1 MPGLIEFETTST
13 AAPLKT
19 GSGPEP
25 EDEGALLAGTQTIAH
40 SRAEDARQIRVSRET
55 ARLLP
60 IVAPV
65 IFGGT
70 LVTILALSA
79 LAAVEPAP
87 ATLAGMMA
95 LLLAATFVE
104 AFPVPIEN
112 VPVGGTSLATVF
124 IVGTAAIYGWAAAVV
139 VGVVAQLLV
148 EVIRRQPAV
157 RILFNTSVYAL
168 GAAAAGAVFAG
179 VPNEGFGWLAL
190 EVTLASTAF
199 YAVNIPLVVA
209 VVSRWAREGFLQL
222 LRRATASTFAAFA
235 IMASLTLMLAV
246 LWERSPFLSAALVG
260 PLAAIALY
268 QRSVHRELAA
278 MRLALTDPLTGLG
291 NHRHFHERLDRDL
304 TEAEEKGL
312 PLSVCLLD
320 IDNFKELNDTLGH
333 PKGDLVLSQVAGR
346 LRQDGE
352 AFRIGGDEFAL
363 LLPGRDEHEAIAVAD
378 GVLTRVALLEAAPG
392 LGVRLSA
399 GVVTYPQLGLER
411 SEIVTVADQA
421 LYLAKETGKSTVRA
435 YHPDLADLP
444 QFAGLGDALDRGAR
458 LKAAASLA
466 HAVDARDAYTGHHS
480 HVVAELSARIAE
492 LLGLDAE
499 EVELVRLAGSLHDL
513 GKLAIPSEIL
523 RKPDELNE
531 SELLILRR
539 HPQIGYRILR
549 SLGVEPVSTWVLHH
563 HERWDGRGYPHGLG
577 GEDIPLGSRIL
588 FVADAY
594 DAMTSDRVYQEHIA
608 HEEAIAELERCAGSQ
623 FDPQVVAVFVKS
635 VKQPE
640 VLALKSD

>member
-1 MPGLIEFETTST
+1 M
-13 AAPLKT
+13 
-19 GSGPEP
+19 
-25 EDEGALLAGTQTIAH
+25 AGTQTIAH

-55 ARLLP
+55 TRLLP

-65 IFGGT
+65 VFGGT

-79 LAAVEPAP
+79 LAAVEPTP
-87 ATLAGMMA
+87 STLAGMMA
-95 LLLAATFVE
+95 LLVAAAFVE

-124 IVGTAAIYGWAAAVV
+124 IVGTASIYGWAPAVV
-139 VGVVAQLLV
+139 VGVVTQLLV

-157 RILFNTSVYAL
+157 RVLFNTSVYAL
-168 GAAAAGAVFAG
+168 GAAAAGAVCAA
-179 VPNEGFGWLAL
+179 VSNEGFGWLAL
-190 EVTLASTAF
+190 EVALASTAF
-199 YAVNIPLVVA
+199 YAVNIPLVAA
-209 VVSRWAREGFLQL
+209 VVSRWAREPFLSL
-222 LRRATASTFAAFA
+222 LRRALGSTFIAFA

-268 QRSVHRELAA
+268 QRSVFRELAA

-291 NHRHFHERLDRDL
+291 NHRHFHERLDHEV

-312 PLSVCLLD
+312 PVSVCILD

-363 LLPGRDEHEAIAVAD
+363 LLPGRDEREALSVAD
-378 GVLTRVALLEAAPG
+378 GIIRRVNLLKAAPG
-392 LGVRLSA
+392 LAVHFSA
-399 GVVTYPQLGLER
+399 GVVTYPQLGLDR
-411 SEIVTVADQA
+411 SEIVAVADQA
-421 LYLAKETGKSTVRA
+421 MYLAKEQGKSRVRA
-435 YHPDLADLP
+435 YHPDLRDLP
-444 QFAGLGDALDRGAR
+444 HFAGLGDAADRDAR
-458 LKAAASLA
+458 LRAAASLA
-466 HAVDARDAYTGHHS
+466 HAVDARDAYTGRHS
-480 HVVAELSARIAE
+480 YVVAQLSARIAG

-513 GKLAIPSEIL
+513 GKLAIPEEIL
-523 RKPDELNE
+523 RKPGPLSEA
-531 SELLILRR
+531 ELLVLRR
-539 HPQIGYRILR
+539 HPQIGFRMLR

-577 GEDIPLGSRIL
+577 GEEIPLGSRIL

-594 DAMTSDRVYQEHIA
+594 DAMTSDRIYQEHVA
-608 HEEAIAELERCAGSQ
+608 HEDAVAELERCAGTQ

-635 VKQPE
+635 VKRAE
-640 VLALKSD
+640 VLALKEN

>member
-1 MPGLIEFETTST
+1 M
-13 AAPLKT
+13 
-19 GSGPEP
+19 
-25 EDEGALLAGTQTIAH
+25 AGTQTIAQT
-40 SRAEDARQIRVSRET
+40 RAEDARQIRVSRET

-65 IFGGT
+65 VFGGT
-70 LVTILALSA
+70 FVTVLALFA

-87 ATLAGMMA
+87 TTLAGMTA
-95 LLLAATFVE
+95 LLVAATFVE

-124 IVGTAAIYGWAAAVV
+124 IVGTAVVYGWAPAIV
-139 VGVVAQLLV
+139 VGVVTQLLV
-148 EVIRRQPAV
+148 EVIRRQPPV
-157 RILFNTSVYAL
+157 RVLYNTSVYAL
-168 GAAAAGAVFAG
+168 GAAAAGAVCAT
-179 VPNEGFGWLAL
+179 VPDEGFGWLAL
-190 EVTLASTAF
+190 EVGLAATAF

-209 VVSRWAREGFLQL
+209 VVSRWAREGFLRL
-222 LRRATASTFAAFA
+222 LRRAVASTFIAFA

-268 QRSVHRELAA
+268 QRSVFRELAA

-291 NHRHFHERLDRDL
+291 NHRHFHERLDHDL
-304 TEAEEKGL
+304 TEAEDKGV
-312 PLSVCLLD
+312 PLSVCVLD
-320 IDNFKELNDTLGH
+320 IDNFKEVNDSLGH
-333 PKGDLVLSQVAGR
+333 PKGDLVLAQVAGR

-363 LLPGRDEHEAIAVAD
+363 LLPGRDEREALSVAD
-378 GVLTRVALLEAAPG
+378 GIVRRVGLLQAAPG
-392 LGVRLSA
+392 LAVRLSA
-399 GVVTYPQLGLER
+399 GVVTYPQLGLDR

-421 LYLAKETGKSTVRA
+421 LYLAKEHGKGRVRA
-435 YHPDLADLP
+435 YHPDLGDLP
-444 QFAGLGDALDRGAR
+444 EFAGLGDAPDREAR
-458 LKAAASLA
+458 LRAAASLA
-466 HAVDARDAYTGHHS
+466 HAVDARDAYTGRHS
-480 HVVAELSARIAE
+480 YVVAQLSARVAD

-513 GKLAIPSEIL
+513 GKLAIPEEIL
-523 RKPDELNE
+523 RKPGALSDA
-531 SELLILRR
+531 ELLVLRR
-539 HPQIGYRILR
+539 HPQIGFRMLR

-594 DAMTSDRVYQEHIA
+594 DAMTSDRIYQEHVA
-608 HEEAIAELERCAGSQ
+608 HEDAVAELERCAGTQ
-623 FDPQVVAVFVKS
+623 FDPQVVAVFVNS
-635 VKQPE
+635 VKRAE

>member
-1 MPGLIEFETTST
+1 M
-13 AAPLKT
+13 
-19 GSGPEP
+19 
-25 EDEGALLAGTQTIAH
+25 AGTQTIAQT
-40 SRAEDARQIRVSRET
+40 RAEDPRQIRVSRET

-65 IFGGT
+65 VFGGT
-70 LVTILALSA
+70 FVTVLALSA

-87 ATLAGMMA
+87 TTLAGMVA
-95 LLLAATFVE
+95 LLVAATFVE

-124 IVGTAAIYGWAAAVV
+124 IVGTAVVYGWAPAVV
-139 VGVVAQLLV
+139 VGVITQLLV
-148 EVIRRQPAV
+148 EVVRRQPAV
-157 RILFNTSVYAL
+157 RVLFNTSVYAL
-168 GAAAAGAVFAG
+168 GAGAAGAVCAT
-179 VPNEGFGWLAL
+179 VPDEGFGWLAL
-190 EVTLASTAF
+190 EVGLAATAF

-209 VVSRWAREGFLQL
+209 VVSRWAREGFFGL
-222 LRRATASTFAAFA
+222 LRRAVASTVVAFA

-268 QRSVHRELAA
+268 QRSVFRELAA

-291 NHRHFHERLDRDL
+291 NHRHFHERLDHDL
-304 TEAEEKGL
+304 TEAEDKGV
-312 PLSVCLLD
+312 PLSVCVLD
-320 IDNFKELNDTLGH
+320 IDNFKEVNDSLGH

-363 LLPGRDEHEAIAVAD
+363 LLPGRDEREALSVAD
-378 GVLTRVALLEAAPG
+378 GIVRRVGLLEAAPG
-392 LGVRLSA
+392 LAVRLSA
-399 GVVTYPQLGLER
+399 GIVTYPQLGLDR

-421 LYLAKETGKSTVRA
+421 LYLAKEHGKGRVRA
-435 YHPDLADLP
+435 YHPDLGDLP
-444 QFAGLGDALDRGAR
+444 EFAGLGDAPDREAR
-458 LKAAASLA
+458 LRAAASLA
-466 HAVDARDAYTGHHS
+466 HAVDARDAYTGRHS
-480 HVVAELSARIAE
+480 YVVAQLSARVAD
-492 LLGLDAE
+492 LLGLGAE
-499 EVELVRLAGSLHDL
+499 DVELVRLAGSLHDL
-513 GKLAIPSEIL
+513 GKLAIPEEIL
-523 RKPDELNE
+523 RKPGPLSDA
-531 SELLILRR
+531 ELLVLRR
-539 HPQIGYRILR
+539 HPQIGFRMLR

-594 DAMTSDRVYQEHIA
+594 DAMTSDRIYQKHVA
-608 HEEAIAELERCAGSQ
+608 HEDAVAELERCAGTQ
-623 FDPQVVAVFVKS
+623 FDPQVVAVFVNS
-635 VKQPE
+635 VKRAE

>member
-1 MPGLIEFETTST
+1 M
-13 AAPLKT
+13 
-19 GSGPEP
+19 
-25 EDEGALLAGTQTIAH
+25 AGTQTIAH
-40 SRAEDARQIRVSRET
+40 SRTDDVRQIRLSRET

-65 IFGGT
+65 VFGGT
-70 LVTILALSA
+70 LVTVLALST

-95 LLLAATFVE
+95 LLVAATFVE

-124 IVGTAAIYGWAAAVV
+124 IVGTASIYGWAPAVV
-139 VGVVAQLLV
+139 VGVVTQLLV
-148 EVIRRQPAV
+148 EVIRRQPPV
-157 RILFNTSVYAL
+157 RVLFNSSVYAL
-168 GAAAAGAVFAG
+168 GAGAAGAVCAA
-179 VPNEGFGWLAL
+179 VPDEGFGWLAL
-190 EVTLASTAF
+190 EVGLAATAF
-199 YAVNIPLVVA
+199 YAVNIPLVA
-209 VVSRWAREGFLQL
+209 TVVSRWAREPFLAL
-222 LRRATASTFAAFA
+222 LRSAVASTFIAFA

-246 LWERSPFLSAALVG
+246 LWQRSPFLSAALVG
-260 PLAAIALY
+260 PLAAIAHN
-268 QRSVHRELAA
+268 QRSVFRELAA

-291 NHRHFHERLDRDL
+291 NHRHFHDRLEHEV
-304 TEAEEKGL
+304 TEAEEKGVAV
-312 PLSVCLLD
+312 SVCILD

-363 LLPGRDEHEAIAVAD
+363 LLPGRDEREALSVAD
-378 GVLTRVALLEAAPG
+378 GIIRRVSLLEAAPG
-392 LGVRLSA
+392 LAVRLSA
-399 GVVTYPQLGLER
+399 GVVTYPQLGLDR

-421 LYLAKETGKSTVRA
+421 MYLAKEHGKGRVRA

-444 QFAGLGDALDRGAR
+444 QFAGLGDAPDRDAR
-458 LKAAASLA
+458 LRAAASLA
-466 HAVDARDAYTGHHS
+466 HAVDARDAYTGRHS
-480 HVVAELSARIAE
+480 YVVAQLSARVAG

-513 GKLAIPSEIL
+513 GKLAIPEEIL
-523 RKPDELNE
+523 RKPGPLSDA
-531 SELLILRR
+531 ELLVLRR
-539 HPQIGYRILR
+539 HPQIGFRMLR

-577 GEDIPLGSRIL
+577 GEEIPLGSRIL

-594 DAMTSDRVYQEHIA
+594 DAMTSDRIYQEHVA
-608 HEEAIAELERCAGSQ
+608 HEDAVAELERCAGTQ

-635 VKQPE
+635 VKRGE

>member
-1 MPGLIEFETTST
+1 M
-13 AAPLKT
+13 
-19 GSGPEP
+19 
-25 EDEGALLAGTQTIAH
+25 AGTQTIAQT
-40 SRAEDARQIRVSRET
+40 RAEDARQIRMSRET

-65 IFGGT
+65 VFGGT
-70 LVTILALSA
+70 FVTVLALSA

-87 ATLAGMMA
+87 TTLAGMVA
-95 LLLAATFVE
+95 LLVAATFVE

-124 IVGTAAIYGWAAAVV
+124 IVGTAVVYGWAPAVV
-139 VGVVAQLLV
+139 VGVVTQLLV
-148 EVIRRQPAV
+148 EVVRRQPPV
-157 RILFNTSVYAL
+157 RVLFNTSVYAL
-168 GAAAAGAVFAG
+168 GAGAAGAVCAT
-179 VPNEGFGWLAL
+179 VPDEGFGWLAL
-190 EVTLASTAF
+190 EVGLAATAF

-209 VVSRWAREGFLQL
+209 VVSRWAREGFLRL
-222 LRRATASTFAAFA
+222 LRRAVASTFIAFA

-246 LWERSPFLSAALVG
+246 LWGRSPFLSAALVG

-268 QRSVHRELAA
+268 QRSVFRELAA

-291 NHRHFHERLDRDL
+291 NHRHFHERLDHDL
-304 TEAEEKGL
+304 TEAEEKGV
-312 PLSVCLLD
+312 PLSVCVLD
-320 IDNFKELNDTLGH
+320 IDNFKEVNDSLGH

-363 LLPGRDEHEAIAVAD
+363 LLPGRDEREALSVAD
-378 GVLTRVALLEAAPG
+378 GIVRRVSLLEAAPG
-392 LGVRLSA
+392 LAVRLSA
-399 GVVTYPQLGLER
+399 GVVTYPQLGLDR
-411 SEIVTVADQA
+411 AEIVTVADQA
-421 LYLAKETGKSTVRA
+421 LYLAKEHGKGRVRA
-435 YHPDLADLP
+435 YHPDLGDLP
-444 QFAGLGDALDRGAR
+444 EFAGLGDAPDREAR
-458 LKAAASLA
+458 LRAAASLA
-466 HAVDARDAYTGHHS
+466 HAVDARDAYTGRHS
-480 HVVAELSARIAE
+480 YVVAQLSARVAD

-513 GKLAIPSEIL
+513 GKLAIPEEIL
-523 RKPDELNE
+523 RKPGPLSDAEILV
-531 SELLILRR
+531 LRR
-539 HPQIGYRILR
+539 HPQIGFRMLR

-594 DAMTSDRVYQEHIA
+594 DAMTSDRIYQEHVA
-608 HEEAIAELERCAGSQ
+608 HEDAVAELERCAGTQ
-623 FDPQVVAVFVKS
+623 FDPQVVAVFVNS
-635 VKQPE
+635 VKRAE